1 MAKDKPLTKDELISE
16 LAEFYVG
23 HVEPGVQRIIKKEIG
38 GVKKELAGVK
48 KEMRQGFT
56 ELKAE
61 VVGNSRRIDDLK
73 TDIADTPSR
82 KEFNAVKAKV
92 ERYHPTN

>member
-1 MAKDKPLTKDELISE
+1 MAKDTPLTKEELVSE
-16 LAEFYVG
+16 LAEFYVDL
-23 HVEPGVQRIIKKEIG
+23 VKPDMKKI
-38 GVKKELAGVK
+38 VKKIDGVEKELV
-48 KEMRQGFT
+48 

-82 KEFNAVKAKV
+82 KEFNQLKTKV
-92 ERYHPTN
+92 DRYHPTN